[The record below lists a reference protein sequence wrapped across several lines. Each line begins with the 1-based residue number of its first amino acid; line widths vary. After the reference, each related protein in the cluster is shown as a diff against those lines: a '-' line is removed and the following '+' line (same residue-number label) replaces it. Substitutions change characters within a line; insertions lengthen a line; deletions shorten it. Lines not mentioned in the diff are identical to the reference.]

1 MKGADETMG
10 RAKIFT
16 AVIAVAV
23 SFLAVNGCNKKQQS
37 LEEMQAPMSADSLGG
52 QTLDNKIAIQ
62 ENRLPAGTPVVG
74 DKAAEAVSAAAV
86 PVLEP
91 LPPSGPYKPS
101 AQDIQTALKNAGYYS
116 GNIDGKVGPKTK
128 AAIEEFQKSSGL
140 TADGK
145 VGPKTWAALE
155 KHLTSAAGTVEAE
168 QTIPLQ

>member
-1 MKGADETMG
+1 MSRM
-10 RAKIFT
+10 KIFT
-16 AVIAVAV
+16 MMVAVAV
-23 SFLAVNGCNKKQQS
+23 SFLAVSGCNKKQQS

-62 ENRLPAGTPVVG
+62 ESKLPA
-74 DKAAEAVSAAAV
+74 AAAGAVERSAETVTAASV
-86 PVLEP
+86 PALEP

-128 AAIEEFQKSSGL
+128 AAIEEFQKANGL

-155 KHLTSAAGTVEAE
+155 SHLSPAAGSTEAE
-168 QTIPLQ
+168 QTVPLQ